1 MNFEKLP
8 DSIKDEIR
16 ECTSSDELLDLAAR
30 EGVELTDEQ
39 VEAISGGAAR
49 DWMPGAFY
57 Y

>member
-1 MNFEKLP
+1 MDFEKLS
-8 DSIKDEIR
+8 DNIKDEIR

-49 DWMPGAFY
+49 DWMPSVFY